1 MNITIRPE
9 TKKDYLP
16 IREINDLAFKQK
28 NEGLLIEK
36 LRETSDFISELSL
49 VAEFERKVVGH
60 LLLYPVKLNEENTKH
75 TILSLGP
82 MSVHPNYQRKGIG
95 SKLVREGLK
104 RAKEKGYGSVIVI
117 GHPRYY
123 PRFGFSKA
131 SKFDIKAPFDAP
143 DNAFMA
149 LELVENA
156 LENVKGL
163 VEYPKPFSET
173 L

>member
-9 TKKDYLP
+9 TKNDYLA
-16 IREINDLAFKQK
+16 IREINDLAFKQG
-28 NEGLLIEK
+28 NESLLIEK

-49 VAEFERKVVGH
+49 VAEYERKVVGH
-60 LLLYPVKLNEENTKH
+60 LLLYPVKVNGKDTKH
-75 TILSLGP
+75 TTLSLAP

-104 RAKEKGYGSVIVI
+104 RAKEKGYGSVIVL
-117 GHPRYY
+117 GHPEYY

-131 SKFDIKAPFDAP
+131 SKFDIKVPFDAP

-149 LELVENA
+149 LELVENG
-156 LENVKGL
+156 LENVKG
-163 VEYPKPFSET
+163 VVDYPKPF
-173 L
+173 LK